1 MIKQDSTELS
11 TGKTKSKSFL
21 ETEMQKPELNS
32 DSMSSLDRNFKQ
44 DNAGFLMTEVPDDG
58 AEANTK
64 VFFGGYMSR
73 IAELK
78 KMTQQAFDDLDNISG

>member
-1 MIKQDSTELS
+1 VDSRD
-11 TGKTKSKSFL
+11 KDDSK
-21 ETEMQKPELNS
+21 ERE
-32 DSMSSLDRNFKQ
+32 
-44 DNAGFLMTEVPDDG
+44 GFLMTEVPDDG

-78 KMTQQAFDDLDNISG
+78 KMTL